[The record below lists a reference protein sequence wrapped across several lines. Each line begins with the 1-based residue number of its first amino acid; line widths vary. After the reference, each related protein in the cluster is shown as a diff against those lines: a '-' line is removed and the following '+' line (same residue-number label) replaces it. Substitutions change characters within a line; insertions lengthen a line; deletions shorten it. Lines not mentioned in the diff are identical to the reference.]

1 MLHAGLRMGGRR
13 FLPPS
18 ASDLLDLLD
27 RAIARARPRPPARH
41 GGWRGW
47 QNHDLR
53 IPCAR
58 GFVEGDRGVRRVRR
72 DAGDVADHS
81 LDQIGA
87 SRGVIDIRVG
97 QGVGDDHTR
106 PVDAELSRLPASPS
120 PASMFHRG
128 PFSFAHD
135 RESGAVD
142 DERRAR
148 ARRSATNRGGE
159 MLTTP

>member
-1 MLHAGLRMGGRR
+1 MLHAGRLMGGRR
-13 FLPPS
+13 VLPPT

-47 QNHDLR
+47 RNHDLR
-53 IPCAR
+53 STCAR

-87 SRGVIDIRVG
+87 SRGVIDLRVG

-106 PVDAELSRLPASPS
+106 PVDSELSLLPAAPS

-128 PFSFAHD
+128 PFPFAHD

-148 ARRSATNRGGE
+148 ARRRATNRGVE